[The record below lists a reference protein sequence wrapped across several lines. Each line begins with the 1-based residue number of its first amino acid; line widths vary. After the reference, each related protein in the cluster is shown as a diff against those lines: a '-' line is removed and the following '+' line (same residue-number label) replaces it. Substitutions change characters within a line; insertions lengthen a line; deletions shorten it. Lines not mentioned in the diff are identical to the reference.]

1 VTNQEVILLIQQ
13 LKAGRKPD
21 IAIFYDGVNES
32 LVGGFSPGN
41 PTEHWN
47 FEMIKTRVENS
58 GYSKLAWLTD
68 SHFFQL
74 IKLLVGNDDQK
85 GIPRISDGELSAKAK
100 ATLQNYET
108 NMKLVHIL
116 ATAYGFKTYFFWQPV
131 LAFGAKPL
139 MPFEREVE
147 KARSKEL
154 GGRVHRGLE
163 AVYQEAETRS
173 ATSTSFVF
181 LGHVFDE
188 VQEPL
193 YIDEFHLDPRGNQ
206 IIAHAIAQAAQL
218 SPH

>member
-1 VTNQEVILLIQQ
+1 
-13 LKAGRKPD
+13 
-21 IAIFYDGVNES
+21 
-32 LVGGFSPGN
+32 
-41 PTEHWN
+41 
-47 FEMIKTRVENS
+47 MRV
-58 GYSKLAWLTD
+58 
-68 SHFFQL
+68 
-74 IKLLVGNDDQK
+74 
-85 GIPRISDGELSAKAK
+85 
-100 ATLQNYET
+100 
-108 NMKLVHIL
+108 VHIL

-139 MPFEREVE
+139 MPFEQELE

-218 SPH
+218 SPN